1 MFGFANQTAHLM
13 TGAHEMRRNGT
24 ADKTARACNEY
35 FQDLLL
41 SGNLSGNLMTGKQYP
56 PSSFSQKAC

>member
-1 MFGFANQTAHLM
+1 M
-13 TGAHEMRRNGT
+13 TGTHEMRRNGT

-35 FQDLLL
+35 LQDLLL
-41 SGNLSGNLMTGKQYP
+41 SGNLVTGKQYP

>member
-1 MFGFANQTAHLM
+1 MFGLANQTAHLM
-13 TGAHEMRRNGT
+13 TGTHEMRRNGT

-35 FQDLLL
+35 LQDLLL
-41 SGNLSGNLMTGKQYP
+41 SGNLVTGKQYP